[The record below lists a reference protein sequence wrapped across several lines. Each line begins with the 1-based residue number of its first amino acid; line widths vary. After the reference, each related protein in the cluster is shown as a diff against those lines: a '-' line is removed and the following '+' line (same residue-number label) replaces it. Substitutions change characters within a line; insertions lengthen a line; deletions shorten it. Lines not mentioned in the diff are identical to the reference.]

1 MDFLKLLKSIEELL
15 YELVTWILFYP
26 LTVVKVVARPVPMMA
41 YAESELR
48 DEVKEQY
55 ADTLSPPI
63 ALLITLFLVHAL
75 EAIVPRVNGTPLP
88 GLLADDNNLIAFRA
102 VAFSIFPLL
111 LAVIYLRQRSTKI
124 TRSSLRP
131 SFYAQCYVALPFVVA
146 FSVGGMITTRWS
158 PVFGLLVMAAGYVW
172 YAAVQTIWQSRDG
185 RVTPAA
191 ACFAAVATILAATL
205 ALVSVTVM
213 TGLAIGMLTVA

>member
-26 LTVVKVVARPVPMMA
+26 LTVAKVLARPISMMA
-41 YAESELR
+41 YAEAELR
-48 DEVKEQY
+48 DEVHEQY

-75 EAIVPRVNGTPLP
+75 EAIVPRTGAAPVT

-102 VAFSIFPLL
+102 VAFSLFPLL
-111 LAVIYLRQRSTKI
+111 FAIVYLRQRGTKL

-131 SFYAQCYVALPFVVA
+131 GFYAQCYVALPFVVA
-146 FSVGGMITTRWS
+146 FTLGGMIATRGQ
-158 PVFGLLVMAAGYVW
+158 PIAGLSLMGIGYVW
-172 YAAVQTIWQSRDG
+172 YIAVQAIWQSRDG
-185 RVTPAA
+185 KVGPVA
-191 ACFAAVATILAATL
+191 ACLASTGAALAATVG
-205 ALVSVTVM
+205 LVTLTAI
-213 TGLAIGMLTVA
+213 TGFAIGMAKMP